1 MLREVPFDR
10 ACGVVVMEVSAA
22 RVAGFL
28 PARGRAWS
36 PGARMGGAADADVRD
51 GGRVL
56 VRALL
61 RDGVRLSGQGV
72 VPIDGDVG
80 SALARQWKRQH
91 AAWRSRERDALEAWD
106 APLDLR
112 LWGQLPVIN
121 PAKVRPRFVVV
132 SDVESADAALWRWV
146 VLNAGWPV
154 RRGTHRRIRV
164 LVVDEGH
171 GGRLIGVLGVS
182 EASERLPLLHAWC
195 GADVGATG
203 SDRAWLLHAFEAVG
217 PYRSTHGR
225 KLLAALATSAEF
237 HRVIREEAGSDVA
250 AMVVR
255 EELGRRTFMDLE
267 VPAGPAVRL
276 GFGPDHD
283 WRVWG
288 ECAELLLDA
297 ARSRLR
303 DAPERVP
310 AYGIGLGSLV
320 GRSGLAALG
329 LGSQHPRLIGSG
341 AQVLVLPM
349 TRAAR
354 SVLAGGAG
362 RGPTANGS
370 TRLPH
375 LRRASRRSA
384 VGPPGGSGSV
394 CDVWSRRVALHLP
407 SHGFGGP
414 SAH

>member
-1 MLREVPFDR
+1 
-10 ACGVVVMEVSAA
+10 MEVSAA
-22 RVAGFL
+22 RGAGAL
-28 PARGRAWS
+28 PPRGRAWS
-36 PGARMGGAADADVRD
+36 PGARTGGDADAAVRD
-51 GGRVL
+51 GR
-56 VRALL
+56 RALL
-61 RDGVRLSGQGV
+61 RALLREGVRLSGRGV
-72 VPIDGDVG
+72 VPVDGDVR

-112 LWGQLPVIN
+112 LWGQPPEIDPV
-121 PAKVRPRFVVV
+121 KVRPRFVVV
-132 SDVESADAALWRWV
+132 SDVESADAALWRWI

-203 SDRAWLLHAFEAVG
+203 SDRAWLLHVFEAVG

-225 KLLAALATSAEF
+225 MLLAGLATSAEF
-237 HRVIREEAGSDVA
+237 HRVIHEEAGSDVA
-250 AMVVR
+250 ALVVR
-255 EELGRRTFMDLE
+255 EELGRRTFVDFE
-267 VPAGPAVRL
+267 VPAGPVVRL
-276 GFGPDHD
+276 GLGADHD

-288 ECAELLLDA
+288 ECAQLLLDA

-303 DAPERVP
+303 DAPERVRDE
-310 AYGIGLGSLV
+310 GIALGSMV

-329 LGSQHPRLIGSG
+329 LGAQHPRLIGSG
-341 AQVLVLPM
+341 AQVLVFPM

-354 SVLAGGAG
+354 SVLGGGGGREGQVAVATVTRWWARRWGG
-362 RGPTANGS
+362 RGVVPMT
-370 TRLPH
+370 
-375 LRRASRRSA
+375 
-384 VGPPGGSGSV
+384 
-394 CDVWSRRVALHLP
+394 LP
-407 SHGFGGP
+407 SRATRPEEGRF
-414 SAH
+414 AA